1 MRQEATL
8 KPKIKVMNKLEN
20 LHTLSIQELNEISLQ
35 IQQMIELKQP
45 GFRVGM
51 KVGVNHKKVMGMI
64 GEIIK
69 VNNKKVKVDFDG
81 QTFSVPKSMIII
93 K

>member
-8 KPKIKVMNKLEN
+8 KTKIKVMNKLEN
-20 LHTLSIQELNEISLQ
+20 LHTLSIQELNEIKLQ

-51 KVGVNHKKVMGMI
+51 KVGVDHKKVMGMI

-69 VNNKKVKVDFDG
+69 VNNKKVKVDFNG

>member
-1 MRQEATL
+1 
-8 KPKIKVMNKLEN
+8 MNKLEM
-20 LHTLSIQELNEISLQ
+20 LHTLSIQELNEIKLQ
-35 IQQMIELKQP
+35 VQQMIDLKQP
-45 GFRVGM
+45 GLRVGM

-69 VNNKKVKVDFDG
+69 VNRTKVKVKFDNSG
-81 QTFSVPKSMIII
+81 QYKKDSTYNVPKEMIII

>member
-1 MRQEATL
+1 
-8 KPKIKVMNKLEN
+8 MNKLEN
-20 LHTLSIQELNEISLQ
+20 LHTLSIQELNKIQLQ
-35 IQQMIELKQP
+35 VKDIIKLKQP

-51 KVGVNHKKVMGMI
+51 NVGVDHKKVRGLI

-69 VNNKKVKVDFDG
+69 VNNKKVKVNFDG

>member
-1 MRQEATL
+1 
-8 KPKIKVMNKLEN
+8 MNKLEN
-20 LHTLSIQELNEISLQ
+20 LHTLSIHELNEIHLQ
-35 IQQMIELKQP
+35 VQQMIESKQP
-45 GFRVGM
+45 GLQVGM
-51 KVGVNHKKVMGMI
+51 KVEVDHKKVRGLI

-69 VNNKKVKVDFDG
+69 VNNKKCKVSFDG

>member
-1 MRQEATL
+1 VQNAHIL
-8 KPKIKVMNKLEN
+8 IKIKVMNKLEM
-20 LHTLSIQELNEISLQ
+20 LHTLSIQELNEIKLQ
-35 IQQMIELKQP
+35 VQQMIELKQP

-51 KVGVNHKKVMGMI
+51 KVGVDHKKVMGMI